1 MENMFASS
9 GPNMTLRDTFA
20 AHALV
25 AFGREPQGSAEA
37 KEIAE
42 RAYMVAEAMVEARR
56 ECQKAAWLRYASW
69 LDDRAKKYRDTA
81 GDTTAL
87 HAREHAEEIRKTLDR
102 GDLPRIQPKRRQRT

>member
-9 GPNMTLRDTFA
+9 GPSMSLRDTFA

-25 AFGREPQGSAEA
+25 AFGREPKGPAEA

-69 LDDRAKKYRDTA
+69 LDGQVKKYRDMV

-87 HAREHAEEIRKTLDR
+87 HARERADEIRRTLER
-102 GDLPRIQPKRRQRT
+102 GELPRVQPKKGQRT